1 LQECSFLEL
10 GKRLP
15 ELLLRIHHN
24 RSVPGQ
30 QTVKDSQ
37 MHAVTRP
44 RFVGQESII
53 DLTLYNENFYET
65 AKETGEDQ
73 GEASAPQFK
82 I

>member
-1 LQECSFLEL
+1 
-10 GKRLP
+10 
-15 ELLLRIHHN
+15 
-24 RSVPGQ
+24 
-30 QTVKDSQ
+30 

-53 DLTLYNENFYET
+53 DLTLYNENFYKTE
-65 AKETGEDQ
+65 KETGEDQ